1 MPVSHRSWSL
11 GATCTTSGDLRR
23 RRRLTAALLA
33 GVVLVLTPAWL
44 PAGRAGA
51 GTSGSRWVTTWAPS
65 PVPAG
70 SGDTYLM
77 ASMPTNQAHNQSVR
91 MVVRTTSP
99 GSRIRIRL
107 TNRYGNRPVTFG
119 PVRVGLRYA
128 GPSVQAGTTRTL
140 HFGGRPSVTI
150 PAGADAAS
158 DPISFAVGAGT
169 ELVVSL
175 NVIGDSGPVT
185 WHRWANAVTYVSGPG
200 TGDKTA
206 EDSGVSYGSV
216 GLSWMWL
223 DGLDTE
229 SSYAGTIVVLG
240 DSITDGWEVLPDQSQ
255 TWPDV
260 LAARLEAGPARTHR
274 AVVNAG
280 IAGNQVTGPFTCGL
294 CGPSALT
301 RMNHDAF
308 GLSGVT
314 ALIVFEGTNDLGA
327 GRSATTVIN
336 GLAKVV
342 AAARQHGLRVYGA
355 TITPRADTGWRPSME
370 AGREAVNQWIR
381 TSGHFDAVFD
391 FDRALRDPVDPHRLL
406 AAFDSGD
413 SVHPNLVGLKTL
425 GDSIDISRFG

>member
-1 MPVSHRSWSL
+1 
-11 GATCTTSGDLRR
+11 
-23 RRRLTAALLA
+23 
-33 GVVLVLTPAWL
+33 
-44 PAGRAGA
+44 
-51 GTSGSRWVTTWAPS
+51 
-65 PVPAG
+65 
-70 SGDTYLM
+70 M

-91 MVVRTTSP
+91 MIVKTTSP
-99 GSRIRIRL
+99 GGRIRIRL
-107 TNRYGNRPVTFG
+107 TNRYGRRPVSFG

-128 GPSVQAGTTRTL
+128 GPSVQAGSTRPV
-140 HFGGRPSVTI
+140 HFGGRPSVTV
-150 PAGADAAS
+150 PAGADAIS
-158 DPISFAVGAGT
+158 DPLTLAVAAGT

-175 NVIGDSGPVT
+175 HVNGDSGPLT

-206 EDSGVSYGSV
+206 EDSGLSYASV

-223 DGLDTE
+223 DCVDTE
-229 SSYAGTIVVLG
+229 SSYPGVIVALG
-240 DSITDGWEVLPDQSQ
+240 DSITDGWEVLPDQYQ

-260 LAARLEAGPARTHR
+260 LAARLQSGAARTQR

-301 RMNHDAF
+301 RINHDAF
-308 GLSGVT
+308 GLAGVT
-314 ALIVFEGTNDLGA
+314 DLIVFEGTNDLGA
-327 GRSATTVIN
+327 GRSAATLIN

-355 TITPRADTGWRPSME
+355 TITPRADTGWGPSME
-370 AGREAVNQWIR
+370 AGREAVNHWIR
-381 TSGHFDAVFD
+381 TSGRFDAVFD

-413 SVHPNLVGLKTL
+413 SVHPNLVGLQTL
-425 GDSIDISRFG
+425 GNAIDISRFG